1 VPSADAVKRTLRALA
16 TGTDTARPPCVGVI
30 DEAEAALSDVRRAA
44 GFVESVGLDGLAAAV
59 EAAADRGDD
68 RAAERGRTALAAY
81 RRYRRVA
88 RPPASRE
95 SESDPGSNSGP
106 GPDPDPC
113 SEPESG
119 PESDH
124 APTADQFHPGRG
136 TTKSGD
142 GEPRDE

>member
-1 VPSADAVKRTLRALA
+1 MYDRAPVRRVPPADAVKRALRALA
-16 TGTDTARPPCVGVI
+16 LGTDTARPPSVGVI
-30 DEAEAALSDVRRAA
+30 DEAEAALGDVRRAA

-68 RAAERGRTALAAY
+68 RAAERGRAALAAY

-88 RPPASRE
+88 RAAGPTRTPE
-95 SESDPGSNSGP
+95 SESGS
-106 GPDPDPC
+106 DPDPT
-113 SEPESG
+113 
-119 PESDH
+119 
-124 APTADQFHPGRG
+124 APADQFRPGRG